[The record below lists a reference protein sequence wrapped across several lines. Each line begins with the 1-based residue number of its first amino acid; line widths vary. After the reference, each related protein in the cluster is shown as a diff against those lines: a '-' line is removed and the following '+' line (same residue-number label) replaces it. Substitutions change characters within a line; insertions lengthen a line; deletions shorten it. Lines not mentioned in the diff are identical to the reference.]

1 VRSLLPWAALVS
13 RILCASSL
21 TNTRA
26 GFFPGAVY
34 LISTWY
40 LPNETQVRIALF
52 YSSSALA
59 GAFSGLLAFAI
70 TKMNGLGGIAG
81 WRWIFI
87 VEGGISILGGLLCYF
102 VMVDTPALSTR
113 WLEPDEI
120 RFLELRKQA
129 QAGNTPRIRRA
140 EEKRKWRIFLSVIT
154 DWQIYIQALVIWSTA
169 VPNIGLKF
177 TMPQIIKN
185 MGFTSSKAQL
195 LTMPPY
201 LIGALSAYISALAA
215 DKYKWRMPFIVSAQ
229 AAVVVAFAILFAKA
243 GDIKNNIGTCYFGV
257 TLACI
262 GLYPIT
268 PGVNAWTV
276 SNLAGP
282 TKRAQGV
289 AFLVSLGNIG
299 GMMGSFIYIEK
310 EKPKYPTGFGA
321 SLGFA
326 AMGIIACSVLET
338 VYTAKNKRRHQMTER
353 EIREKYTQEQL
364 DQMGDRSPLF
374 RYAL

>member
-1 VRSLLPWAALVS
+1 MRVHF
-13 RILCASSL
+13 L
-21 TNTRA
+21 TDTRA

-52 YSSSALA
+52 YTSSALA
-59 GAFSGLLAFAI
+59 GAFSGLLAFGI
-70 TKMNGLGGIAG
+70 TKMDGLGGIAG

-87 VEGGISILGGLLCYF
+87 VEGAISVLVGILCYF
-102 VMVDTPALSTR
+102 IMVDTPELSTR
-113 WLEPDEI
+113 WLKPDEI
-120 RFLELRKQA
+120 RYLVLRKQA
-129 QAGNTPRIRRA
+129 QAGNSPRIRRA
-140 EEKRKWRIFLSVIT
+140 EENRKLHIFWSVLT
-154 DWQIYIQALVIWSTA
+154 DWQIYVQTLVIWSTGI
-169 VPNIGLKF
+169 PNIGLKF

-201 LIGALSAYISALAA
+201 LIGALSAYLSALGA
-215 DKYKWRMPFIVSAQ
+215 DKYTWRMPFIVSAQ
-229 AAVVVAFAILFAKA
+229 LLVVIAFAILFAKA
-243 GDIKNNIGTCYFGV
+243 AEIKNNIGTCYFAV

-268 PGVNAWTV
+268 PGANAWTV

-289 AFLVSLGNIG
+289 AYLVSLGNIG
-299 GMMGSFIYIEK
+299 GLIGSYIYIEK
-310 EKPKYPTGFGA
+310 EKPKYPTGFGV
-321 SLGFA
+321 SLGVAAVGIFA
-326 AMGIIACSVLET
+326 CIILESVYALT
-338 VYTAKNKRRHQMTER
+338 NKRRQQMTEQD
-353 EIREKYTQEQL
+353 IQEKYSQEQL
-364 DQMGDRSPLF
+364 DEMGDKSPLF

>member
-1 VRSLLPWAALVS
+1 
-13 RILCASSL
+13 
-21 TNTRA
+21 
-26 GFFPGAVY
+26 VY

-52 YSSSALA
+52 YCSSALA
-59 GAFSGLLAFAI
+59 GAFSGLLAFGI
-70 TKMNGLGGIAG
+70 TKMHGLGGIEG

-102 VMVDTPALSTR
+102 LMVDTPALSTR
-113 WLEPDEI
+113 WLTPDEI
-120 RFLELRKQA
+120 RYLELRKQA
-129 QAGNTPRIRRA
+129 QAGNTPRIRLA
-140 EEKRKWRIFLSVIT
+140 EEKRKWRIFFSVIT
-154 DWQIYIQALVIWSTA
+154 DWQIYIQALVMWSTA

-229 AAVVVAFAILFAKA
+229 SAVVVAFAILFSKA
-243 GDIKNNIGTCYFGV
+243 SDIKNNIGTCYFAV

-282 TKRAQGV
+282 TKRAQGI
-289 AFLVSLGNIG
+289 AYLISLGNIG

-326 AMGIIACSVLET
+326 AMGIIACMVLES
-338 VYTAKNKRRHQMTER
+338 VYAAKNKRRALMTER
-353 EIREKYTQEQL
+353 DIQEKYSQERL
-364 DQMGDRSPLF
+364 DELGDRSPLF